1 MATKLYLMR
10 HGETLFNTQGRV
22 QGACDSPLTDLGIQ
36 QALLVK
42 DYFNE
47 NSIWFDSVYS
57 STQERATDTANLVSG
72 QSQVPQL
79 KGIKEMNFGEFEAQ
93 PEFLLPKFR
102 TGANSFE
109 DLLVPFGGED
119 IVTRHGQTRFN
130 LQGRIQGA
138 CDSPLTELGIEQ
150 AKSARQHFKEE
161 GITFTRVYSSTQE
174 RACDTA
180 EIATG
185 RTDYI
190 RLKGQKEMDFG
201 SYEAHQEYLNPPL
214 HRDDGSGYRDYFVA
228 YGGESNVQVYERM
241 AKTIREVLEQ
251 SSDEDQ
257 LLFVSHGAAIT
268 QFYRHATLNPPVP
281 KKRLANCAIFKMTY
295 DGKDIMVQSI
305 YNPIEKEY
313 IFERKEND

>member
-1 MATKLYLMR
+1 M
-10 HGETLFNTQGRV
+10 
-22 QGACDSPLTDLGIQ
+22 
-36 QALLVK
+36 VK
-42 DYFNE
+42 TFY
-47 NSIWFDSVYS
+47 V
-57 STQERATDTANLVSG
+57 
-72 QSQVPQL
+72 
-79 KGIKEMNFGEFEAQ
+79 M
-93 PEFLLPKFR
+93 
-102 TGANSFE
+102 
-109 DLLVPFGGED
+109 
-119 IVTRHGQTRFN
+119 RHGQTRFN

-180 EIATG
+180 ELATE
-185 RTDYI
+185 RTNYI
-190 RLKGQKEMDFG
+190 RLKGLKEMDFG

-214 HRDDGSGYRDYFVA
+214 HREDGLGYRDYFMD
-228 YGGESNVQVYERM
+228 YGGESNVQVYERI

-268 QFYRHATLNPPVP
+268 QFYRHATLNPLVP

-313 IFERKEND
+313 IFERKENE